1 MTNIP
6 DVVVVG
12 AGLSGLA
19 AARKLKSAGRS
30 VVVVEARDRLGGRTW
45 TSPLGDGKFDFGAQW
60 IGPNQ
65 ERMQALVKEL
75 GIEARSTHDSGKKLL
90 ELRGRTSTYT
100 GTIPRL
106 SPWKLIWIHLGL
118 TRVDK
123 LCAKVDPVAPWD
135 SPRADELDSS
145 TVADWMRRKIASAD
159 ARRLVAAALRVVFG
173 SEPGELSMLHFLQYA
188 ASSGGLM
195 KLVETKGGNQDSFL
209 VGGAQQMCDRMAEGL
224 TVELS
229 APVRHI
235 EQDNDRVTVHTDRG
249 SFEGRRAIVTVPL
262 PLADRIRWTPALPT
276 LRDQLHQRVGMG
288 GTIKVFALY
297 DRPFWREA
305 GFAGE
310 AVSTDGPI
318 DVCFDDVRNGQACL
332 LSFVVGR
339 PARGWSDSPEGER
352 REAILD
358 QLTRW
363 FGPEAASPIEYHEAD
378 WATDP
383 WSAGAPIATFPPGT
397 LSVFG
402 PALRRPVGLVH
413 WAGTETAREFTGF
426 MEGAV
431 ESGERAADEVLAA
444 AQ

>member
-1 MTNIP
+1 VTNTP

-12 AGLSGLA
+12 AGLAGLA
-19 AARKLKSAGRS
+19 AARKLHRAGRS
-30 VVVVEARDRLGGRTW
+30 VLVVEARDRLGGRTW
-45 TSPLGDGKFDFGAQW
+45 TSPLGDGRFDFGAQW

-65 ERMQALVKEL
+65 DRMQGLVSEL
-75 GIEARSTHDSGKKLL
+75 GIETRATHEEGRKLL
-90 ELRGRTSTYT
+90 ELRGRTSSYT

-123 LCAKVDPVAPWD
+123 LCARIDPVAPWA
-135 SPRADELDSS
+135 SPRADELDST

-195 KLVETKGGNQDSFL
+195 QLVETKGGNQDSFL
-209 VGGAQQMCDRMAEGL
+209 VGGAQQLCERMAEGIP
-224 TVELS
+224 VELS
-229 APVRHI
+229 APVREI
-235 EQDNDRVTVHTDRG
+235 AQDGSGVSVSTDRG
-249 SFEGRRAIVTVPL
+249 VFEGRRAIVTVPL

-339 PARGWSDSPEGER
+339 PARGWSDRPAPER
-352 REAILD
+352 KEAVLS
-358 QLTRW
+358 QLARW
-363 FGPEAASPIEYHEAD
+363 FGDEARAPTDYYEAD

-402 PALRRPVGLVH
+402 EALRRPVGLVH
-413 WAGTETAREFTGF
+413 WAGTETARQFTGF

-431 ESGERAADEVLAA
+431 ESGDRAADEVLAA
-444 AQ
+444 LQ